1 VADQTSATPQRVS
14 EPIREAVTMT
24 LYVCV
29 VLVAEFVTV
38 GQELESERA
47 AVGVIWGT
55 TVGLALAHVFAF
67 NLAARLLVP
76 EAGDQQ
82 TRAAA
87 WAQLGAAAV
96 VAAVVSLPL
105 LVWSLETALDVGASL
120 AAALVGLTAYLA
132 ARNAGAGRFR
142 AIVEG
147 AVVLAIAA
155 ALVGVKAWLAH

>member
-1 VADQTSATPQRVS
+1 VADQTSATQGTVS
-14 EPIREAVTMT
+14 EPVREAVTMT

-38 GQELESERA
+38 GQEIDSERA

-76 EAGDQQ
+76 DTADAQ

-87 WAQLGAAAV
+87 WAQLAAAAA

-105 LVWSLETALDVGASL
+105 LVLSLDTALEVSASL

-132 ARNAGAGRFR
+132 ARNAGARRFR
-142 AIVEG
+142 ALVEG

-155 ALVGVKAWLAH
+155 ALVGVKAALAH